1 MTREGGESREEG
13 GDRGERKR
21 KRRDMLKREGMREEK
36 KRERKKDRGE
46 GNKEERERRKTK
58 DRKEGGGRVVE

>member
-1 MTREGGESREEG
+1 
-13 GDRGERKR
+13 
-21 KRRDMLKREGMREEK
+21 MLKREGMREEK

-58 DRKEGGGRVVE
+58 DRKEGGGRGEGS